1 MKLSFSTETA
11 ETLALN
17 ALAWLAGNEEL
28 MPVFMGATGASV
40 DDLKE
45 RAGDSAF
52 LASVLDFITMDDQW
66 VISFCDSLNLDYSAP
81 MMARQA
87 LPGGAEVNWT

>member
-1 MKLSFSTETA
+1 MKLSLSAESA

-40 DDLKE
+40 DDLKT
-45 RAGDSAF
+45 RAGDPAF
-52 LASVLDFITMDDQW
+52 LASVLDFITLDDQW
-66 VISFCDSLNLDYSAP
+66 VIAFCDSSGLDYAAP

>member
-1 MKLSFSTETA
+1 MKLSLSAESA

-28 MPVFMGATGASV
+28 MPVFMGATGVSV
-40 DDLKE
+40 GDLKE
-45 RAGDSAF
+45 RTGDPAF

-66 VISFCDSLNLDYSAP
+66 VIAFCDSSGIDYTVP

>member
-1 MKLSFSTETA
+1 MTFSEDAA

-17 ALAWLAGNEEL
+17 ALGWLASNEEL

-45 RAGDSAF
+45 RSGDATF

-66 VISFCDSLNLDYSAP
+66 VISFCDQAGLDYTAP
-81 MMARQA
+81 MTARQA
-87 LPGGAEVNWT
+87 LPGGAQVNWT